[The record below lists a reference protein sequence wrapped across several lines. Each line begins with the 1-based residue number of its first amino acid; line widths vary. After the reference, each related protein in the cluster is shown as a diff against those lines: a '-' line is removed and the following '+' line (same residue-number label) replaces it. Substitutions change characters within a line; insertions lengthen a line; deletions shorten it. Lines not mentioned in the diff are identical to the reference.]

1 MLNISFDTT
10 ELKKRCCEYAV
21 AETVYGAL
29 NARALLTAL
38 ADAEAMENAADWIKF
53 LGEEVAVQEDC
64 SLMLAFGSD
73 SFARLIPVGTKFE
86 KEDDGTVKW
95 QTVRYLKLV
104 QIGTDTDG

>member
-21 AETVYGAL
+21 AESVYGAL
-29 NARALLTAL
+29 DARALFTAL
-38 ADAEAMENAADWIKF
+38 ADAEAMENAADWIAF
-53 LGEEVAVQEDC
+53 FGDEVVVQQDG
-64 SLMLAFGSD
+64 SLRLAFGSHL
-73 SFARLIPVGTKFE
+73 SARLIPVGTKFE

-104 QIGTDTDG
+104 QIGNGH